1 MKSCEYYQ
9 RLMSLL
15 LDEELSETQE
25 AELREHL
32 AVCPDCQRVFSA
44 FDRMASALRE
54 DRAVPP
60 PALAEGVMER
70 IAAGNK
76 STSRIRANRWR
87 RLTAAACLVLII
99 GGTAILSS
107 RGFRGGAASG
117 ASIQVYESAAVYS
130 EAQSADMAPADM
142 AEPQAIAETEM
153 EAAMEAAEDEI
164 VMTSEAGA
172 PDAPKDA
179 GGGMGRS
186 ADLAVYGREGER
198 VGVIHKDDEAALA
211 ALLTDADI
219 PLPAGDWEPVYTV
232 EYDGVTYTFAADS
245 TGEHLAWWGS
255 DEAVRLSPGSLAQL
269 QELISPGEE
278 N

>member
-1 MKSCEYYQ
+1 MKSCEYYRQ
-9 RLMSLL
+9 LMSLL
-15 LDEELSETQE
+15 LDEGLSKMQE

-32 AVCPDCQRVFSA
+32 AVCPDCRRVFSA
-44 FDRMASALRE
+44 FEHMAMTLRE

-60 PALAEGVMER
+60 PALAEGVMAR
-70 IAAGNK
+70 IVAGNK
-76 STSRIRANRWR
+76 STSRGRVNPWL

-107 RGFRGGAASG
+107 RGFRGGAGSG

-153 EAAMEAAEDEI
+153 EAAEDEI
-164 VMTSEAGA
+164 VMASEAGA
-172 PDAPKDA
+172 PDAPKAA
-179 GGGMGRS
+179 GGIGRS

-198 VGVIHKDDEAALA
+198 VGVIHEDDEAALV

-219 PLPAGDWEPVYTV
+219 PLPAGDWLPLYTV
-232 EYDGVTYTFAADS
+232 EYDGVTYTFATDS
-245 TGEHLAWWGS
+245 AGEHLAWWDS
-255 DEAVRLSPGSLAQL
+255 DEAVRLSPGSLTQL
-269 QELISPGEE
+269 QDLIVFGEE
-278 N
+278 S